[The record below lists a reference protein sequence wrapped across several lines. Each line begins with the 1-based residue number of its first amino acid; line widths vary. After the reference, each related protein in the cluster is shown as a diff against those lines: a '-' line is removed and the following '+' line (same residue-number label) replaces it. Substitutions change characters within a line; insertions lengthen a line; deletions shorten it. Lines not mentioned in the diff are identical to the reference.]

1 MGDRLVGRSDH
12 PERLP
17 RRELVEVTEVP
28 SSTKNG
34 TACTT
39 SDRVSEA
46 VCLVWCEPGESSE
59 EGPEERTYSR
69 VTREK

>member
-1 MGDRLVGRSDH
+1 MGDRLVGCSDH

-34 TACTT
+34 TTCTT

-46 VCLVWCEPGESSE
+46 VCLE
-59 EGPEERTYSR
+59 
-69 VTREK
+69 